1 MYLLSSD
8 QSDLSLPFSCS
19 DIASSPRKP
28 TYDTPIG
35 SNYGYVPTP
44 TPVTTCTS
52 TPTSPTC
59 FKRHSLGTFSVTWEL
74 LYVQE
79 IGWASWDPS
88 IQVLATHYFSRGDQ
102 HFTLA
107 AMMEYIAKT
116 KNLVAISWCLVVLM
130 SLFMM
135 TAAQACLLDASAV
148 TNVLL
153 YVTVLSTLHSDFQ
166 LFNDII
172 IIN

>member
-1 MYLLSSD
+1 M
-8 QSDLSLPFSCS
+8 Q
-19 DIASSPRKP
+19 A
-28 TYDTPIG
+28 
-35 SNYGYVPTP
+35 
-44 TPVTTCTS
+44 
-52 TPTSPTC
+52 
-59 FKRHSLGTFSVTWEL
+59 
-74 LYVQE
+74 
-79 IGWASWDPS
+79 
-88 IQVLATHYFSRGDQ
+88 LATLYFSRGDQ

-116 KNLVAISWCLVVLM
+116 KNLVDISCCLVVSM